1 MVIWWEILKF
11 SNKMQYVG
19 YVLKRFLLSQLST
32 VKLLTKVYVKD
43 LLKREGRQLKF
54 SRSSNFDKLKDTFT
68 NKTIS
73 KKYDLPFIKTGKTR

>member
-1 MVIWWEILKF
+1 
-11 SNKMQYVG
+11 MQYVG

-73 KKYDLPFIKTGKTR
+73 KKYDLPFIKTGKTH

>member
-1 MVIWWEILKF
+1 
-11 SNKMQYVG
+11 MQYVG

-32 VKLLTKVYVKD
+32 VKLLTKVYFKD

-73 KKYDLPFIKTGKTR
+73 KKYDLPFIKSGKTH

>member
-1 MVIWWEILKF
+1 
-11 SNKMQYVG
+11 MQYVG

-32 VKLLTKVYVKD
+32 VKLLTKVYFKD

-73 KKYDLPFIKTGKTR
+73 KKYDLQFIKTGKTH

>member
-1 MVIWWEILKF
+1 
-11 SNKMQYVG
+11 MQYVG

-43 LLKREGRQLKF
+43 LLKREGRQFKF

-68 NKTIS
+68 NKTII
-73 KKYDLPFIKTGKTR
+73 KKYDLQFIKTGKTH

>member
-1 MVIWWEILKF
+1 MSFVGKF

-19 YVLKRFLLSQLST
+19 HVTTGLIGIFLIT

-73 KKYDLPFIKTGKTR
+73 KKYDLPFIKTGKTH

>member
-1 MVIWWEILKF
+1 MSSDDQAIVIWWEILKF

-32 VKLLTKVYVKD
+32 VKLLTKVYSKD

-54 SRSSNFDKLKDTFT
+54 SRSSNFDELKDTFT
-68 NKTIS
+68 K
-73 KKYDLPFIKTGKTR
+73 RQ